1 MQGQPAL
8 VAERGPEIVIG
19 RRTTRA
25 IMMNEPGLI
34 KYLANY
40 NKNAS
45 AAPRYRAFDEGN
57 LDDITTQLPDGAGP
71 AAALTREDAAA
82 LTAAIGVF
90 NKTVATMQQK
100 GIPCYINK
108 FGTGG
113 LIDEVKSGLKFDAKY
128 NGK

>member
-1 MQGQPAL
+1 
-8 VAERGPEIVIG
+8 
-19 RRTTRA
+19 
-25 IMMNEPGLI
+25 MMNEPGLI
-34 KYLANY
+34 RYLANY
-40 NKNAS
+40 GKGAS

-57 LDDITTQLPDGAGP
+57 LDSLQLPDGAGN

-82 LTAAIGVF
+82 LTAAIGMF
-90 NKTVATMQQK
+90 NQTVGQLQQK

-108 FGTGG
+108 YGTGG